1 MTDPRVSVVMSV
13 YNGLPYLE
21 AAVMSIL
28 KQTFTDFEFVILDD
42 GSTDR
47 TWEALQAYAR
57 QDARIRL
64 FSNQYN
70 MGYTR
75 TLNAGF
81 KQARGKYIARQD
93 ADDISLPERLEHQVA
108 LLDAHPEI
116 GLAGTRR
123 QFIDPQDKPLDI
135 PDKLTATDNSS
146 IQALLLD
153 INCIHHGSFMFRSE
167 LLDVIGDYTVELEP
181 SEDYDFCLR
190 VAEVAQLANLNDAL
204 YLYRVHPT
212 SVSKLK
218 EYRQAYNK
226 ALGLERA
233 IYRRHG
239 LHPSVETFAIVG
251 RDYLRAA
258 ILAIAGGQLDE
269 AGLTLQHGLSLYPI
283 ILNSDE
289 PLVSMLTWYSPGERV
304 EDKLVFIDAVFDAL
318 LPKTAHLAR
327 LKSRMVSQI
336 HMSEV
341 FSAANQHNYGNVNDH
356 LWLGIRTNPGWLL
369 NRGVIAIILK
379 QMFAAPGSNGDA

>member
-1 MTDPRVSVVMSV
+1 MTDPKVSVVMSV

-42 GSTDR
+42 GSTDS
-47 TWEALQAYAR
+47 TWKALQEYAA

-64 FSNQYN
+64 FSNESN

-75 TLNAGF
+75 SLNAGF

-93 ADDISLPERLEHQVA
+93 ADDISLPERLEQQVA

-123 QFIDPQDKPLDI
+123 QFIDPQDELLDI
-135 PDKLTATDNSS
+135 PDKLTATDNAS

-153 INCIHHGSFMFRSE
+153 INCIHHGSFMFRRE

-190 VAEVAQLANLNDAL
+190 AAEVAQLANLSDAL

-226 ALGLERA
+226 ALGLEHA
-233 IYRRHG
+233 IFRRHG
-239 LHPSVETFAIVG
+239 PHPPVDNLAIVG

-258 ILAIAGGQLDE
+258 ILAFAGGQLDE
-269 AGLTLQHGLSLYPI
+269 ASTTLQHGLSLYPI
-283 ILNSDE
+283 ILDTDE
-289 PLVSMLTWYSPGERV
+289 PLASMLTWYSPGELV
-304 EDKLVFIDAVFDAL
+304 EDKLVFMDAVFDAL
-318 LPKTAHLAR
+318 LPKTTHLAR

-341 FSAANQHNYGNVNDH
+341 FSAANQHKYGNIGDH
-356 LWLGIRTNPGWLL
+356 LWPGLRADPSWLL
-369 NRGVIAIILK
+369 NRGVIAIILT
-379 QMFAAPGSNGDA
+379 QMLAAYKSNSDG